1 MTDVQIALVK
11 QTWSFFRKLD
21 PVLVGDV
28 FYGKLFVIA
37 PELKGMFHTSMEVQS
52 RKIVDMLSLIVGH
65 LHDLDQLSEEIT
77 QLAQRHVH
85 YGVKA
90 HHYKTVCTALL
101 WTLQHGL
108 GRDWNEEVK
117 DAWET
122 CFTILSDSMIKASGY
137 SPKSL

>member
-1 MTDVQIALVK
+1 MTEVQVALVK

-28 FYGKLFVIA
+28 FYGKLFVLA
-37 PELKGMFHTSMEVQS
+37 PELKNLFHTPHEEQS
-52 RKIVDMLSLIVGH
+52 KKIVDMLSLIVGH
-65 LHDLDQLSEEIT
+65 LHQLDQLDEEIS
-77 QLAQRHVH
+77 QLGKRHVG

-90 HHYKTVCTALL
+90 HHYKTVGTALL

-108 GRDWNEEVK
+108 GRDWNEQVK
-117 DAWET
+117 DAWEA

-137 SPKSL
+137 STKSL

>member
-1 MTDVQIALVK
+1 MTEVQIALVK

-28 FYGKLFVIA
+28 FYGKLFVLS
-37 PELKGMFHTSMEVQS
+37 PELKGMFHASMDLQS
-52 RKIVDMLSLIVGH
+52 KKIVDMLSLIVGH
-65 LHDLDQLSEEIT
+65 LHALDQLSDDIA
-77 QLAQRHVH
+77 QLAQRHVD

-90 HHYKTVCTALL
+90 HHYKIVGTALL

-108 GRDWNEEVK
+108 GRDWNEQVK

-137 SPKSL
+137 STKSL